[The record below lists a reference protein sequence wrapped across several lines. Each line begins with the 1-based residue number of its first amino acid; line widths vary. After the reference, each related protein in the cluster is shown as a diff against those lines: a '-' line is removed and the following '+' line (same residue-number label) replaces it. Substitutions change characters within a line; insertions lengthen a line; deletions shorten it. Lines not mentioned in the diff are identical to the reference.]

1 MEINLSTAETYIVNY
16 LQNSGQDD
24 GDWDTYGAAKDLR
37 DICDMNRYTDYEQVP
52 PTSSP
57 NCSRNTHSKPNHS
70 PVRKGGAPLA
80 KGTIM
85 EDTITLAQ
93 YVTFLKETLD
103 QLDEVAKDSPDIEL
117 KDYTPQIAI
126 YPNSREDALD
136 LLYLARIEPTF
147 YKSIVRGQFNTV
159 NGISYVHYDEEIAG
173 EDK

>member
-1 MEINLSTAETYIVNY
+1 
-16 LQNSGQDD
+16 
-24 GDWDTYGAAKDLR
+24 
-37 DICDMNRYTDYEQVP
+37 
-52 PTSSP
+52 
-57 NCSRNTHSKPNHS
+57 
-70 PVRKGGAPLA
+70 
-80 KGTIM
+80 M

-159 NGISYVHYDEEIAG
+159 NGIAYVHYDEEITG

>member
-1 MEINLSTAETYIVNY
+1 
-16 LQNSGQDD
+16 
-24 GDWDTYGAAKDLR
+24 
-37 DICDMNRYTDYEQVP
+37 
-52 PTSSP
+52 
-57 NCSRNTHSKPNHS
+57 
-70 PVRKGGAPLA
+70 
-80 KGTIM
+80 M

-159 NGISYVHYDEEIAG
+159 NGIAYVFYDEEIA
-173 EDK
+173 